1 MVKKPEVIYPNK
13 TRVRGNLLQHFKT
26 DKSPFEDFHVNTQYE
41 KQITNN
47 NIKRN
52 EYKITPAGEKC
63 TITLTTNPVN
73 TTTIS
78 NESDII
84 TITATLTAQDT
95 DKTPIVGQDVYFED
109 NGTQIDQI
117 ITDMNG
123 QVSYEYSSSK
133 SGDHN
138 IHVYTKFSNGWNG
151 ASANIT
157 IKVLKTPKLT
167 ISSPDRSRLHNNQMK
182 VNIRLEGEDDN
193 GIPNESVRV
202 YSAGHD
208 ISPSTPTNSVGEISY
223 SFSELNQ
230 GVADKSTHIANMSVP
245 LFVQGSTVSITGQL
259 FDSNNDTVVSASLL
273 LYMDYET
280 PAISS
285 TVTDDS
291 GNFSINIPVLD
302 EGKHILHLVYNG
314 SESSDNTKYTLL
326 PVLWSRSI
334 NVVPAPTL
342 TLTTTASSVY
352 TKGSIKMGVNIS
364 TSDEN
369 TLFTDEEVIIQKS
382 TDNGATWSNYAS
394 YTFTDNNN
402 LTFYFQDNT
411 AETVKVRAVYPGN
424 DYYAEADSNI
434 IPLTFSRKPMV
445 ITANVNKN
453 KLYVNETFSVNISVS
468 TGEKNSTESYSGAV
482 LLYYLDSLDNN
493 LGSVTIDSSNTASFM
508 LSISDKGSHTII
520 IKHIES
526 NNWEEYTNYVN
537 INVLKQ
543 ERTLT
548 VDTPTTA
555 LISTNFT
562 INTNVTYNNQALSGQ
577 EITITDG
584 TTTKTITSGDD
595 GTKSTTWKI
604 TKAGQYILKFT
615 IPETEEYSETTV
627 TKGITIKNLPELPMT
642 MDNIDTTIGTSTT
655 LTAKVPTDATGTFT
669 IALVPQ
675 DGSNTRVIIAN
686 LTQDNG
692 VVTHVTKWSTITQGK
707 YWIEL
712 RYSGCDKYAKTTK
725 QVAELNLAGSI
736 TITCDNISNG
746 VITTAIRSLIKLTGS
761 VTDEFGVAFSGAL
774 NVYVV
779 KNNTEIQA
787 GTYTVRDGKYGDLD
801 TDPAIDT
808 NSDDLQLTQGSY
820 KLILRCTGESGVLGE
835 RSTTLKIIKLSNLY
849 FSTDSDIYGNKGGLL
864 YYHIYL
870 SDLPGGT
877 LTLNQV
883 DDNRNTI
890 STIATVDLS
899 TANYTSYTDNEGN
912 KFYHFSGTST
922 VFKDNSLPAGEYH
935 CLATVT
941 GSSYYDDITYGS
953 SDNSYISIMYR
964 QQAVIQPTAVRTY
977 EGNDTDVTVQVTDTL
992 GNPYQGVITV
1002 NDGTN
1007 GNVSIEVGGS
1017 NGAGK
1022 GVYTVPGDIRT
1033 YDKESGITTL
1043 NWSYTY
1049 TGSHASFFNGK
1060 LDATAVS
1067 YTYNIPQTFVGV
1079 FINGSSNFDS
1089 NADTIITNWNTMGIT
1104 DLYIYCNQESS
1115 SFTTLDSVISKLGDN
1130 LSNYRIHAVV
1140 PCLRNNSTN
1149 TWYTTNGIVNA
1160 SRITDLKTHFKKLL
1174 DTYGTKISG
1183 ICLDY
1188 IRLGSAA
1195 STNEDQVTNALTQLT
1210 DYLKSLTPTRTL
1222 IISSCLMSEYT
1233 NAISV
1238 YGQNY
1243 STFNQYNDSLI
1254 PMLYLYD
1261 YTNGSD
1267 YSWLQTNY
1275 RGVLSTAHAKLTGCI
1290 TTYKGDSNT
1299 TSKVGFYEYK
1309 YQLVE
1314 LLNEGSHG
1322 YIFFREGL
1330 FGSSLPP
1337 SYNLLKSTS
1346 DSSTKLETSITLSST
1361 TISKATAST
1370 KGISIVL
1377 RDTRGGYLRKA
1388 GKIRLKLDSEVLTL
1402 SNSDTTMNYDG
1413 STTFNVPV
1421 DLSTYSNG
1429 SHTLNVYYN
1438 GSLSYKYNA
1447 KSTDFTITLTD

>member
-63 TITLTTNPVN
+63 AITLTTNPVG
-73 TTTIS
+73 TTTIA

-117 ITDMNG
+117 ITDTNG

-167 ISSPDRSRLHNNQMK
+167 ISSPDRSRLHTNQMNLK
-182 VNIRLEGEDDN
+182 IRLEGEDEN
-193 GIPNESVRV
+193 GIPNETIRV
-202 YSAGHD
+202 YAGDHD
-208 ISPSTPTNSVGEISY
+208 ISPSTPTNTLGEISY

-230 GVADKSTHIANMSVP
+230 GVADKSTHISNMSVP
-245 LFVQGSTVSITGQL
+245 VFVQGSTVVITGQL
-259 FDSNNDTVVSASLL
+259 FDSNDATVINAPLS

-280 PAISS
+280 PMISS

-291 GNFSINIPVLD
+291 GNFSINVPILED
-302 EGKHILHLVYNG
+302 GKHILHLVYNG
-314 SESSDNTKYTLL
+314 DESSDNSKYTLL
-326 PVLWSRSI
+326 PVVWSRII

-342 TLTTTASSVY
+342 TLTTTVSSQY
-352 TKGSIKMGVNIS
+352 TRKSIKMSVNIS

-382 TDNGATWSNYAS
+382 TDGTNWSNYAS
-394 YTFTDNNN
+394 YTFSDNNN
-402 LTFYFQDNT
+402 VTFSFLDNT
-411 AETVKVRAVYPGN
+411 AETVRVRAVYPGN
-424 DYYAEADSNI
+424 DYYAEANSNI
-434 IPLTFSRKPMV
+434 IPLTFRRKPMIV
-445 ITANVNKN
+445 TANVNKN
-453 KLYVNETFSVNISVS
+453 KIYVDDTFTVNITVS
-468 TGEKNSTESYSGAV
+468 NGNKNSTESYSGAV
-482 LLYYLDSLDNN
+482 LLYYLDSTDTS
-493 LGSVTIDSSNTASFM
+493 LGSVTIDSNNTASFT
-508 LSISDKGSHTII
+508 LSINDVGSHTLI
-520 IKHIES
+520 IKHPES

-537 INVLKQ
+537 INVLKK

-548 VDTPTTA
+548 VDAPTTA

-562 INTNVTYNNQALSGQ
+562 INTNVTYNNKALSSQ

-584 TTTKTITSGDD
+584 TTTKKITTDDD

-627 TKGITIKNLPELPMT
+627 TKGITIKNLPQLPMS
-642 MDNIDTTIGTSTT
+642 MDNIETTIGTSTT
-655 LTAKVPTDATGTFT
+655 LTATVPNDATGTFT

-675 DGSNTRVIIAN
+675 DGSSTRVIISN
-686 LTQDNG
+686 LNQDNG
-692 VVTHVTKWSTITQGK
+692 IVTHVTYWSTISQGK

-712 RYSGCDKYAKTTK
+712 RYTGCSKYAKTTK

-736 TITCDNISNG
+736 TITCDNISKG
-746 VITTAIRSLIKLTGS
+746 VITTSVRSLIKLTGS
-761 VTDEFGVAFSGAL
+761 VTNEYGEAFSGAL
-774 NVYVV
+774 DIYIV
-779 KNNTEIQA
+779 KNNTEIKA
-787 GTYTVRDGKYGDLD
+787 GTYTVRDGKYGNLD

-808 NSDDLQLTQGSY
+808 NSSTLQLTQGSY
-820 KLILRCTGESGVLGE
+820 KLVMRCTGISGINGE
-835 RSTTLKIIKLSNLY
+835 RNTTLKIIKLSNLY
-849 FSTDSDIYGNKGGLL
+849 FSSDSDIYGNKGGLL

-870 SDLPGGT
+870 SDLPGGI

-890 STIATVDLS
+890 RTIATVDLS

-912 KFYHFSGTST
+912 KFYHFSGNSS

-935 CLATVT
+935 CIATVT

-964 QQAVIQPTAVRTY
+964 QKAVIKPSSVRTY
-977 EGNDTDVTVQVTDTL
+977 EGSDADVKVQVTDTL
-992 GNPYQGVITV
+992 GNPYQGIITV

-1007 GNVSIEVGGS
+1007 GDVSIEVGGS
-1017 NGAGK
+1017 NGAGI
-1022 GVYTVPGDIRT
+1022 GVYTVPGDVRT
-1033 YDKESGITTL
+1033 YDKKSGITTL
-1043 NWSYTY
+1043 NWYYTY
-1049 TGSHASFFNGK
+1049 TGSHASFFKGT
-1060 LDATAVS
+1060 LDTTATS

-1079 FINGSSNFDS
+1079 FINSSSNFDS
-1089 NADTIITNWNTMGIT
+1089 NADTIINNWNTMGIT

-1115 SFTTLDSVISKLGDN
+1115 SFSTLDSVINKLGSN
-1130 LSNYRIHAVV
+1130 LANYRIHAVV
-1140 PCLRNNSTN
+1140 PCLRNNSTSK
-1149 TWYTTNGIVNA
+1149 WYTTNGIVNA

-1195 STNEDQVTNALTQLT
+1195 STNEDQVTNVLTQLT

-1261 YTNGSD
+1261 YSDGTD
-1267 YSWLQTNY
+1267 YSWLQKTY

-1322 YIFFREGL
+1322 YIFFSEGL

-1337 SYNLLKSTS
+1337 SYTLLKNTS

-1370 KGISIVL
+1370 TGIGIVL

-1388 GKIRLKLDSEVLTL
+1388 GEIRLKLDNEVLTL

-1447 KSTDFTITLTD
+1447 KSTNFTIKLTD